1 MLLTIPREKILKI
14 DIINVRG
21 GITASE
27 VYKKYKPDYM
37 INLALYDMATGENIT
52 KMKVNGEES
61 GYLFTDEGIGID
73 NGNAIKWCSF
83 SEENVKNF
91 VAGSP
96 ILVKNS
102 TKCIDFGNKYSEYID
117 GVHIRSVIGFNA
129 KDIFLYTSDKKMSLT
144 ELSSFLEGKCDYA
157 INCDG
162 GGSSHLQ
169 FRDEIYRKS
178 TRKNASWFLIYL
190 MPEIHYVDYGP
201 IGEVKPVRI
210 CLDAGHGKET
220 AGKRSPDGTLLE
232 YEFNRDVTNRL
243 KSILEKHGI
252 EVLLT
257 CDDEHDID
265 LTTRCMYANDN
276 KCDYFVSIHAN
287 AHLEAW
293 TDANGWEIYVVGT
306 GGKAEKLAKC
316 IQKHS
321 IADLGLRDRGIKVA
335 NFTVLKD
342 TDMPAV
348 LIEHGFYTN
357 KEECEKLK
365 TDSFRQKCA
374 EADAKGILEH
384 LGIPYEK
391 EVADTDVGELVL
403 TIDKKEYTINGEKK
417 ECDIAPRIENGRT
430 LVPIYLLREL
440 GLNVE
445 WNGETKEVRVW
456 K

>member
-1 MLLTIPREKILKI
+1 MLLTIPRDKISKI

-52 KMKVNGEES
+52 NLKDEGVLS
-61 GYLFTDEGIGID
+61 GYLFTDEGIGIEKE
-73 NGNAIKWCSF
+73 NVIKWCKID
-83 SEENVKNF
+83 ENVKDF

-96 ILVKNS
+96 VLVKNG
-102 TKCIDFGNKYSEYID
+102 TKCIDFGNKYSKYID
-117 GVHIRSVIGFNA
+117 GIHIRSAIGFNSREVT
-129 KDIFLYTSDKKMSLT
+129 LYTSDKKMDLN
-144 ELSSFLEGKCDYA
+144 ELSDVLEGKCDYA

-169 FRDEIYRKS
+169 FKDEIYRKS

-190 MPEIHYVDYGP
+190 KPEIHFVDYGP

-265 LTTRCMYANDN
+265 LGIRCEYANAN
-276 KCDYFVSIHAN
+276 KVDYFVSIHAN
-287 AHLEAW
+287 AHKEYW

-321 IADLGLRDRGIKVA
+321 IADLGLKDRGIKVS

-374 EADAKGILEH
+374 IADAKGILEF
-384 LGIPYEK
+384 LGIKYIE
-391 EVADTDVGELVL
+391 EVTDTNVGDLIL
-403 TIDKKEYTINGEKK
+403 TIGKKTYVINGKTK
-417 ECDIAPRIENGRT
+417 ESDIEPRIENGRT
-430 LVPIYLLREL
+430 LIPIYLLREL

-445 WNGETKEVRVW
+445 WNGETKEVKVW